1 MNFGHWSFPLEFD
14 TANWF
19 GFIYRITELST
30 GRQYI
35 GKKQFEKLSR
45 KIVKGRKNR
54 KHVKSQSNWK
64 IYTGSCKALNEAI
77 EINGL
82 DGYKFEIESLHKT
95 KGSLHYAEVCLQIE
109 EDVLRATMKD
119 GVTKKYYN
127 RNIAGVKF
135 IPPFESVDEFKMKS
149 KRYKALYWK
158 SLSAT
163 EKEILKEQFL
173 NVSRRTLEEYAQWV
187 NDHTNIRIDDTVT
200 FEEIYGTD
208 KSLAMQHLL
217 STFPTGR

>member
-14 TANWF
+14 TINWF
-19 GFIYRITELST
+19 GFVYRITELST
-30 GRQYI
+30 SRQYI

-64 IYTGSCKALNEAI
+64 IYTGSCKALNESI
-77 EINGL
+77 ELNGL

-119 GVTKKYYN
+119 GITKKYYN

-135 IPPFESVDEFKMKS
+135 IPPFESVEEFKMKS
-149 KRYKALYWK
+149 KRYNALYWN
-158 SLSAT
+158 SLST
-163 EKEILKEQFL
+163 IEKETLKEKFL
-173 NVSRRTLEEYAQWV
+173 NEAHRTLDEYNQWV
-187 NDHTNIRIDDTVT
+187 NNHTAILIDDTIT
-200 FEEIYGTD
+200 FETVYGTD
-208 KSLAMQHLL
+208 TSLAMQYLL
-217 STFPTGR
+217 STFPISR